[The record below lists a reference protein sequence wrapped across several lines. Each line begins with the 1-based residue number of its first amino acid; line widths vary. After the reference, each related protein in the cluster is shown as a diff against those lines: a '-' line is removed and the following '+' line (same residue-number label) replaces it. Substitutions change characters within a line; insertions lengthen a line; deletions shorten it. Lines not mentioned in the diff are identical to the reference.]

1 MALKNQQERKKG
13 RKKEKIERK
22 AERLEAFE
30 LLFPGLIEGLTSER
44 GELLP
49 AKVIEVLSVECNTE
63 WAIISFQGDH
73 FIMYG
78 NINQYIVHLKLM

>member
-13 RKKEKIERK
+13 RKKEKTERERK
-22 AERLEAFE
+22 AERIEAFE

-49 AKVIEVLSVECNTE
+49 AKVIDRGT
-63 WAIISFQGDH
+63 ISG
-73 FIMYG
+73 
-78 NINQYIVHLKLM
+78 V